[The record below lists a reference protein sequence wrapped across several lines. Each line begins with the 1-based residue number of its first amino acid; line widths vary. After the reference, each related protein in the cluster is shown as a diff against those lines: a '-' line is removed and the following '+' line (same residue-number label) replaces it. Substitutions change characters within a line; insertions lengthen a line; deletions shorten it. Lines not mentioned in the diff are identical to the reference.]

1 LSVGAAG
8 EPRPPGTFGGAAG
21 RGRTGQARWRGR
33 IVTALLLGPTSAWY
47 FLLLLAPLAIL
58 VVFSL
63 GARAPE
69 GGYAPALQLD
79 NYLELPTRATAFT
92 NALWMAAGG
101 TFLCVIVGYPL
112 AYYLATRAGSKR
124 TLLVVLVVVPFW
136 TSFLI
141 RTYAWL
147 TILGN
152 NGIPA
157 LLEGVGFDRVVLLN
171 TPFAVMIGIVY
182 NYLPLMVFPLYVSLE
197 RLDKRLLEAS
207 KDLGAGRLATFRQV
221 TLPLTAAG
229 LLSGVML
236 VFIPIMGEYIIP
248 ALLGGGKVFFIGNA
262 LVDLFLQSRNW
273 PFGSAAAIVLILVI
287 LGAVSLYLWL
297 GSRGRVT
304 REVSIL

>member
-1 LSVGAAG
+1 VTSGNESAG
-8 EPRPPGTFGGAAG
+8 G
-21 RGRTGQARWRGR
+21 RGRSRA
-33 IVTALLLGPTSAWY
+33 VTALLLAPTSAWY
-47 FLLLLAPLAIL
+47 LLLLIVPLIIL
-58 VVFSL
+58 LVFSL

-79 NYLELPTRATAFT
+79 NYLELPTRATAFFNT
-92 NALWMAAGG
+92 LWMAAGG
-101 TFLCVIVGYPL
+101 TMLCLLVGYPL
-112 AYYLATRAGSKR
+112 AYYLATRAGTKR
-124 TLLVVLVVVPFW
+124 TLLLVLVVVPFW

-141 RTYAWL
+141 RTYAWM

-152 NGIPA
+152 QGIPA
-157 LLEGVGFDRVVLLN
+157 IAEGLGFGHIALIN
-171 TPFAVMIGIVY
+171 TPLAVMIGIVY

-221 TLPLTAAG
+221 TLPLSAAG
-229 LLSGVML
+229 LLSGAML
-236 VFIPIMGEYIIP
+236 VFIPIMGEYVIP
-248 ALLGGGKVFFIGNA
+248 ALLGGGKVFFVGNA

-287 LGAVSLYLWL
+287 LFAVTLYLRL
-297 GSRGRVT
+297 GSRAGIQ

>member
-1 LSVGAAG
+1 LTTRAFAGDPVDGAQRARAG
-8 EPRPPGTFGGAAG
+8 P
-21 RGRTGQARWRGR
+21 ARWRSR
-33 IVTALLLGPTSAWY
+33 VVTALLLGPASVWY
-47 FLLLLAPLAIL
+47 FLLLLAPLVIL
-58 VVFSL
+58 VVFSF

-69 GGYAPALQLD
+69 GGYAPAFQLD

-101 TFLCVIVGYPL
+101 TFLCLAVGYPL
-112 AYYLATRAGSKR
+112 AYYLATRAGAKR

-157 LLEGVGFDRVVLLN
+157 FLDRAGAGHIVLLN
-171 TPFAVMIGIVY
+171 TPLAVMLGIVY

-197 RLDKRLLEAS
+197 RLDKGLLEAS

-221 TLPLTAAG
+221 TLPLSAAG

-287 LGAVSLYLWL
+287 LAAVSLYLWL
-297 GSRGRVT
+297 GSRGQVR